1 MQLRS
6 AADAMRDVSR
16 ASLGALDSGVA
27 GAAERLAAL
36 TAGLEES
43 RSRLTAIES
52 ESEDVG
58 FKAASTLIEA
68 IGRAREAASQ
78 AADHARA
85 VFAGVAE
92 EAQAALDRKSTRL
105 NSRH

>member
-68 IGRAREAASQ
+68 IRS
-78 AADHARA
+78 
-85 VFAGVAE
+85 E
-92 EAQAALDRKSTRL
+92 EHTYELQPPLRTPSPAPPPTQPPPT
-105 NSRH
+105 HPPPP